1 MQKTYERLAF
11 AVQNGRKREKIT
23 QAKLAEKLH
32 MSIRTI
38 QDIENQ
44 KSNPK
49 FETIILICKELNI
62 SLDAVIFPE
71 TTNTYLSKTIIDFFK
86 NKNDNLSKKYISICE
101 YIQELNKIDKQKE
114 LRRTIETQLFFN
126 YICKVV
132 LRH

>member
-23 QAKLAEKLH
+23 QAELAEKLH

-49 FETIILICKELNI
+49 FDTIILICRELNI

-71 TTNTYLSKTIIDFFK
+71 TTNTYLPKTVIDFFK
-86 NKNDNLSKKYISICE
+86 NKNDILSKKYISICE
-101 YIQELNKIDKQKE
+101 YIQKLND
-114 LRRTIETQLFFN
+114 N
-126 YICKVV
+126 N
-132 LRH
+132 

>member
-23 QAKLAEKLH
+23 QADLAEKLH

-49 FETIILICKELNI
+49 FDTIVLICKELNI

-71 TTNTYLSKTIIDFFK
+71 TTNIYLSKTVIDFFK
-86 NKNDNLSKKYISICE
+86 NKNDILSKKYISICE
-101 YIQELNKIDKQKE
+101 YIQELNN
-114 LRRTIETQLFFN
+114 TN
-126 YICKVV
+126 
-132 LRH
+132 

>member
-23 QAKLAEKLH
+23 QAELAEKLH

-49 FETIILICKELNI
+49 FDTIILICKELNI

-71 TTNTYLSKTIIDFFK
+71 ITNTCLSKTVIDFFK
-86 NKNDNLSKKYISICE
+86 NKNDIISKKYISLCE
-101 YIQELNKIDKQKE
+101 YIEDFNKI
-114 LRRTIETQLFFN
+114 
-126 YICKVV
+126 
-132 LRH
+132 H

>member
-23 QAKLAEKLH
+23 QAELAEKLH

-49 FETIILICKELNI
+49 FETIVLICKELNI
-62 SLDAVIFPE
+62 SFDAILYPDLPVA
-71 TTNTYLSKTIIDFFK
+71 TVSKTVVDFFK
-86 NKNDNLSKKYISICE
+86 DKSEIESKKYISLCKAALEI
-101 YIQELNKIDKQKE
+101 NK
-114 LRRTIETQLFFN
+114 
-126 YICKVV
+126 
-132 LRH
+132 

>member
-23 QAKLAEKLH
+23 QAELAERLH

-71 TTNTYLSKTIIDFFK
+71 TTNTYLSKTVIDFLKVSVKYESDLKSLK
-86 NKNDNLSKKYISICE
+86 NPDNIK
-101 YIQELNKIDKQKE
+101 
-114 LRRTIETQLFFN
+114 
-126 YICKVV
+126 
-132 LRH
+132 